1 MPLISE
7 INLEKCLILGL
18 AISCFI
24 QVFYCLFFFLRL
36 CFYSKKKESKKED
49 TPVSIIICARNEA
62 ENLQNNL
69 SSVLNQVHKNFEVIV
84 VNHDSTDKTE
94 TILQEFQQDHK
105 HLNVLHCK
113 NNKNGKKELIT
124 LAIKSAKH
132 EHLIF
137 TDADCVP
144 GSSNWAKNISDSF
157 SSTKNI
163 VIGYGPNHPK
173 RGLLN
178 YFFRLDTA
186 ITGIT
191 YLSYALGKKA
201 YMGVGRNMAYTKTL
215 FNLLNG
221 FDSHKEISSGDDD
234 LFVQEANNKTEIEIN
249 IDPDTYCFSNAKTSL
264 KSWVKQKKRHQSASI
279 KYKVIHKGLLG
290 IYSIS
295 LFLMW
300 VSFVSLLIEEKHQ
313 AVNLSLFC
321 FAITIKWVIQG
332 GALLKLKEQSF
343 VFLLPLIELFQAF
356 AINLVFCFGSKNK
369 KNKW

>member
-7 INLEKCLILGL
+7 INLEQYLILGL
-18 AISCFI
+18 VIGCFI
-24 QVFYCLFFFLRL
+24 QVFYCFFFFLRL
-36 CFYSKKKESKKED
+36 CFYSQKKEAKKED

-62 ENLQNNL
+62 ENLLKNL
-69 SSVLNQVHKNFEVIV
+69 PSVLNQLHKNFEVIV

-94 TILQEFQQDHK
+94 NVLRNFQK
-105 HLNVLHCK
+105 NYTHLNTLHCK
-113 NNKNGKKELIT
+113 NNKKGKKELIT
-124 LAIKSAKH
+124 LAIKSAKY

-144 GSSNWAKNISDSF
+144 NSSNWAKNISDSF
-157 SSTKNI
+157 SSNKNI
-163 VIGYGPNHPK
+163 IIGYGPNHK
-173 RGLLN
+173 KSGLLN
-178 YFFRLDTA
+178 YFFRFDTA

-191 YLSYALGKKA
+191 YLSYALGKQA
-201 YMGVGRNMAYTKTL
+201 YMGVGRNMSYTKTL
-215 FNLLNG
+215 FKLLNG

-234 LFVQEANNKTEIEIN
+234 LFIQDANNKTEIEIN

-300 VSFVSLLIEEKHQ
+300 VSFVSLLIEEKYQ
-313 AVNLSLFC
+313 AINLSLFC
-321 FAITIKWVIQG
+321 FALTIKWGIQG
-332 GALLKLKEQSF
+332 GALLKLKERSF
-343 VFLLPLIELFQAF
+343 VILFPLIELFQAF